1 MRKYGFVAAL
11 AIGVAAV
18 FAPQAEAR
26 DLTVVSW
33 GGAYQDAQRDVYFRP
48 FMQQSNARMLE
59 ESWDGGIGVLRA
71 KIQSGN
77 NNWDVVQVEGDE
89 LLIGCDEGLFEQ
101 LDYARIGG
109 RDRYLPQATHECGV
123 GSILYNFVLAWDR
136 SRYSGT
142 PTWQD
147 FFAPDRVPG
156 ARGLRR
162 NVKGALEYA
171 LLGDGVPP
179 ADVYRVLATPEGVDR
194 AFRALDRIKPNVVW
208 WSAMAQAPQILGS
221 GEVMFT
227 QAANG
232 RITSANRNEGRN
244 FGIQWAGSL
253 AVVDSWVIMRNSPNR
268 DQAYQFLNFVSAP
281 QLQAQLTQRIPYGGP
296 SRGANDDLSPEVR
309 AVSPTNPEN
318 LDVSLRLNDQFW
330 LDNLDRL
337 NQRFN
342 AWLAR

>member
-1 MRKYGFVAAL
+1 MKKYGFWTGL
-11 AIGVAAV
+11 AIAAAAV
-18 FAPQAEAR
+18 IATPAVAR
-26 DLTVVSW
+26 DLTIVSW
-33 GGAYQDAQRDVYFRP
+33 GGAFQSAQRDIYFRP
-48 FMQQSNARMLE
+48 FMQQNNIRMLE

-89 LLIGCDEGLFEQ
+89 LLLGCDEGLFEQ
-101 LDYARIGG
+101 LDYSRIGG
-109 RDRYLPQATHECGV
+109 RDHYLPQAVHDCGV
-123 GSILYNFVLAWDR
+123 GSIIYNYVLAWDR
-136 SRYSGT
+136 TRYSGT

-162 NVKGALEYA
+162 SVKGALEYA
-171 LLGDGVPP
+171 LMGDGVAP
-179 ADVYRVLATPEGVDR
+179 ADVYRVLSTPQGVDR
-194 AFRALDRIKPNVVW
+194 AFRALDRIKPHIVW

-221 GEVMFT
+221 GEVLFT

-232 RITSANRNEGRN
+232 RITDANRNEGRN

-253 AVVDSWVIMRNSPNR
+253 AMVDSWVIMRNSPNR
-268 DQAYQFLNFVSAP
+268 DQAYQFLNFVGNP
-281 QLQAQLTQRIPYGGP
+281 RLEAQLTQRIPYGGGA
-296 SRGANDDLSPEVR
+296 RGANEGLPPEVL

-318 LDVSLRLNDQFW
+318 MQGALTINNQFW